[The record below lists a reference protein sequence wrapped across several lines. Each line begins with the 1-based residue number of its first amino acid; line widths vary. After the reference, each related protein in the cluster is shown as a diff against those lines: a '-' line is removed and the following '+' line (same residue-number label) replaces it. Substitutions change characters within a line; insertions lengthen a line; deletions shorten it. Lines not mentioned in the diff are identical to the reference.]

1 MRDMTKPMTSSSCCT
16 LSRLAKRI
24 RASKQHVLLCFIQKE
39 NETKPE
45 TDRKKSEMK
54 GSRES
59 IVDSVGLVSGPLFTE
74 RLLYS
79 K

>member
-1 MRDMTKPMTSSSCCT
+1 MTSSSCCT

-54 GSRES
+54 GS